1 MKRKH
6 IIVLLVVFVVAAGI
20 FIGIRS
26 MLNQAESSFESLKN
40 EGIAEVDLST
50 IEDGTYTGSYSAF
63 PVSAEVS
70 VTVKDHVITGIE
82 LLKHDNGQG
91 TPAEVIPGKVVETQ
105 SLQVDIVSGAT
116 HSSLVI
122 LKAIENA
129 LQSAKK

>member
-6 IIVLLVVFVVAAGI
+6 IIVLLVVLVAAAGI
-20 FIGIRS
+20 FIGVRS
-26 MLNQAESSFESLKN
+26 MLTQSEASFESLKN
-40 EGIAEVDLST
+40 EGIAEVDLAA
-50 IEDGTYTGSYSAF
+50 IDDGTYTGSYSAF
-63 PVSAEVS
+63 PVTAEVS

-91 TPAEVIPGKVVETQ
+91 APAEVIPGKVVEAQ
-105 SLQVDIVSGAT
+105 SLQVDTVSGAT

-129 LQSAKK
+129 LVGAGK